1 VRGRFEDHP
10 GQSRV
15 KTQPAKLKA
24 IQTANGKG
32 QMANGLGF
40 EKSANCRPFEFCH
53 LPFAI

>member
-1 VRGRFEDHP
+1 LRDHP
-10 GQSRV
+10 NQSRV
-15 KTQPAKLKA
+15 KAQPAKLKA

>member
-1 VRGRFEDHP
+1 VRGRFEDHQ

-40 EKSANCRPFEFCH
+40 EKSANRKPFEFWV
-53 LPFAI
+53 LS